1 MNKTNFFEFSKNI
14 AQKSLIFLI
23 FFAFVSC
30 SFYETPELPDIDRK
44 SFSYKEVVKKRNALE
59 KRRAAIGVK
68 NESR

>member
-1 MNKTNFFEFSKNI
+1 MNRTNLFEISKNT
-14 AQKSLIFLI
+14 AKKFLLFLI

-30 SFYETPELPDIDRK
+30 SFYEKPELPDIDRK

>member
-1 MNKTNFFEFSKNI
+1 MNKSKFLNFSKV
-14 AQKSLIFLI
+14 AVQKFVIFCT

-59 KRRAAIGVK
+59 KRREAIGVK

>member
-1 MNKTNFFEFSKNI
+1 MNKTNFFEISKTV
-14 AQKSLIFLI
+14 AKKCVIFGI